1 MVLWNRDV
9 VFLGSLVVLGA
20 LLVVLHVWVW
30 LRTLRAPRVPGWL
43 RWFTW
48 LPLVGPVVGIGA
60 GPRAASAL
68 WFIVLAAY
76 LVLRSLA

>member
-1 MVLWNRDV
+1 MNLWNRDV
-9 VFLGSLVVLGA
+9 GFLVALIVLGA
-20 LLVVLHVWVW
+20 LLLVLHVWVW
-30 LRTLRAPRVPGWL
+30 SRTLRAPRVPGWL

-48 LPLVGPVVGIGA
+48 LPVVGPVVGLGY
-60 GPRAASAL
+60 GPRLASSF